1 MKIDPSKIVDTRTD
15 QSRRT
20 QNESALPTS
29 SPTASANPAASGARA
44 ASPAASL
51 DINVAAALANTKS
64 IDKTTDTKLLDE
76 IRSKVAAGEFE
87 IDYDRVAESIL
98 SDAIAS
104 SMRRAR

>member
-1 MKIDPSKIVDTRTD
+1 MKIDPSKIVDTRVD
-15 QSRRT
+15 QNRRT
-20 QNESALPTS
+20 QTESGQGLS
-29 SPTASANPAASGARA
+29 SSTATANPAAAGAKA

-51 DINVAAALANTKS
+51 DINVAAALANAKGVDKS
-64 IDKTTDTKLLDE
+64 TDIKLLDE

-98 SDAIAS
+98 NDAIAS